1 MSSVI
6 LVILIDNGF
15 YQTSQSQVLFILQA
29 FLVEVKSSNKE
40 VSLDAQC

>member
-6 LVILIDNGF
+6 VILIDNGF

-29 FLVEVKSSNKE
+29 LLVEVKSSYKE
-40 VSLDAQC
+40 VSLGAQC